1 MSIFSFLFYNASLI
15 LPMGPHLVP
24 KFLTKPLRLYMPNL
38 NRNLIGVDNR
48 NRTVIYQWFNLIN
61 GKSYVGSAWKG
72 SSRLLSYWQRT
83 QPSVLNRNLPI
94 YNSLNKYGHN
104 NFALA
109 ILEDLGPTGSVT
121 KEFML
126 KKEQYYLDILFSVD
140 SDFILN
146 NSPTAGSTLGFKHTI
161 EFKLNR
167 TGKLNPM
174 YEKPF
179 SFPPGFA
186 AEFIRMQSRNKFGA
200 NNPQFGVKKSLETLA
215 KLTKLVYV
223 YDYITKNLIGKN
235 IKRKFSNSAYRASD
249 PNIGVYLEI
258 NNKFSGSVR
267 GQLNPWA
274 QCNRIY
280 GRGRIVYCFYL

>member
-1 MSIFSFLFYNASLI
+1 
-15 LPMGPHLVP
+15 
-24 KFLTKPLRLYMPNL
+24 
-38 NRNLIGVDNR
+38 
-48 NRTVIYQWFNLIN
+48 
-61 GKSYVGSAWKG
+61 
-72 SSRLLSYWQRT
+72 
-83 QPSVLNRNLPI
+83 
-94 YNSLNKYGHN
+94 
-104 NFALA
+104 
-109 ILEDLGPTGSVT
+109 
-121 KEFML
+121 ML
-126 KKEQYYLDILFSVD
+126 KKEQYYLDILFSPCPGARCGPRGVD

-179 SFPPGFA
+179 SFPPG

-215 KLTKLVYV
+215 KLTKLVYCRKRP
-223 YDYITKNLIGKN
+223 YDYLTKNLIGKN

-267 GQLNPWA
+267 GQLNP
-274 QCNRIY
+274 
-280 GRGRIVYCFYL
+280 